1 MGVSPRRALSHTPR
15 RAQDLFAFVCGSCGY
30 LALKKKKKATVT
42 VTMHNTGTTSE
53 QHVAEDKD
61 VDKGVRERKMTA
73 MRELVTRKPGRQMEG
88 GGGQL
93 DNDIRTKN
101 KLHKQKKEEAEMG

>member
-15 RAQDLFAFVCGSCGY
+15 RAQDLFAFVCGACGY
-30 LALKKKKKATVT
+30 LALKKKEKKKATVT

-53 QHVAEDKD
+53 QHVEEDKD

-73 MRELVTRKPGRQMEG
+73 MREASDKKARKADGGREG
-88 GGGQL
+88 GVEGGKGGSV
-93 DNDIRTKN
+93 R
-101 KLHKQKKEEAEMG
+101 

>member
-1 MGVSPRRALSHTPR
+1 
-15 RAQDLFAFVCGSCGY
+15 
-30 LALKKKKKATVT
+30 
-42 VTMHNTGTTSE
+42 MHNTGTTSE
-53 QHVAEDKD
+53 QHVEEDKD
-61 VDKGVRERKMTA
+61 VDKGVRERKMTV
-73 MRELVTRKPGRQMEG
+73 MREASDKKARKADRGVGGGG